1 MSTLCNSAARDAL
14 IARIHTLDLD
24 AQPEWGSMNAPRM
37 LAHCADALRMAYGDL
52 PCRAKHVP
60 LVRTAL
66 VKRLMLYVLPFPKN
80 APTARELLARAPGE
94 GEAER
99 ETLVALV
106 SRFAQEMGRATWPE
120 HPLFGPL
127 DEREWGRLAHK
138 HLEHHL
144 TQFRV

>member
-1 MSTLCNSAARDAL
+1 MSTLTDPAARREL
-14 IARIHTLDLD
+14 IARLQQLDLD
-24 AQPEWGSMNAPRM
+24 AQPAWGRMNAPRM

-52 PCRAKHVP
+52 HCTAKRVP

-66 VKRLMLYVLPFPKN
+66 VRRLMLYVLPFPKN

-99 ETLVALV
+99 ETLKELIA
-106 SRFAQEMGRATWPE
+106 RFESEMGRSSWPE
-120 HPLFGPL
+120 HPLFGAL
-127 DEREWGRLAHK
+127 DEPEWGRLAYK
-138 HLEHHL
+138 HLDHHL

>member
-1 MSTLCNSAARDAL
+1 MSTLTDPAARREL
-14 IARIHTLDLD
+14 IARLQQLDLD
-24 AQPEWGSMNAPRM
+24 AQPAWGRMNAPRM

-52 PCRAKHVP
+52 HCTAKRVP

-99 ETLVALV
+99 ETLKALIA
-106 SRFAQEMGRATWPE
+106 RFESEMGRDSWPE
-120 HPLFGPL
+120 HPLFGAL
-127 DEREWGRLAHK
+127 DEREWGRLAYK
-138 HLEHHL
+138 HLDHHL

>member
-1 MSTLCNSAARDAL
+1 MSTLTDPAARREL
-14 IARIHTLDLD
+14 IARLQQLDLD
-24 AQPEWGSMNAPRM
+24 AQPAWGRMNAPRM

-52 PCRAKHVP
+52 HCTAKRVP

-66 VKRLMLYVLPFPKN
+66 VRRLMLYVLPFPKN

-99 ETLVALV
+99 ETLKALIA
-106 SRFAQEMGRATWPE
+106 RFESEMGRSSWPE
-120 HPLFGPL
+120 HPLFGAL
-127 DEREWGRLAHK
+127 DEPEWGRLAYK
-138 HLEHHL
+138 HLDHHL